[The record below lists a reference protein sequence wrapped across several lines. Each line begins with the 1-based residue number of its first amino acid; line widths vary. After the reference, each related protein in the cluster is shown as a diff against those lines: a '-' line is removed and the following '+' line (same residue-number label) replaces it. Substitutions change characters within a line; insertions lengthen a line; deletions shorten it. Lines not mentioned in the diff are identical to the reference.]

1 MWRLWTCGCCEPQ
14 DNQSL
19 WIHLPGPSPVPPPYP
34 LPPITVSP
42 SCTTCWAT
50 RLSLNHHQ
58 LLLHLSKSIEK
69 YFKPLLLSWCP
80 LLRPKN
86 KLEQCMIWKHC
97 REAGFC
103 STSTLTLDTF
113 LIKRTVLFRCNS
125 VFSCLTSV
133 NDLNTSCGL
142 IARMSSLSPKC
153 TYNSVFKG
161 INEKQNDKMIWMF
174 WNHVLLSMKTQL
186 QFVNSVKANQS
197 VASST
202 RSPSGQHFF
211 SEYVKATYECTQ

>member
-1 MWRLWTCGCCEPQ
+1 MLWASRQSVSVDPPAWPLTCASSLPSTSHYSEPQ
-14 DNQSL
+14 L
-19 WIHLPGPSPVPPPYP
+19 
-34 LPPITVSP
+34 
-42 SCTTCWAT
+42 
-50 RLSLNHHQ
+50 HH
-58 LLLHLSKSIEK
+58 
-69 YFKPLLLSWCP
+69 LLSHSPEPEPPSAIVAPEQINRKIFQTSP
-80 LLRPKN
+80 LVLVSTFASKN